1 MKKIKHFIFDF
12 DGVVADTETVFADFD
27 RKLLNEVLKSANTNH
42 ELTFADVRAMAG
54 NSAEEKL
61 SLTGK
66 KFGIDLKAHE
76 NAFIEKRTPARK
88 TLFRDNKVPLG
99 KNLKEFLTL
108 QKNKYALA
116 TNKLSDKLLPDMELM
131 EIVSLFPI
139 IITCEPPLKPKPAP
153 DILLKAASELNASPE
168 ECAYVGDNQLDM
180 QAAKAAGMMAIGFLI
195 DDQNRTTQLQEAG
208 ADIVIDDFMNLKDYL
223 S

>member
-27 RKLLNEVLKSANTNH
+27 RALLNEILKAANTNH

-61 SLTGK
+61 SLTAK
-66 KFGIDLKAHE
+66 KFNLDLEHYK
-76 NAFIEKRTPARK
+76 NSYIEKRTPARK

-99 KNLKEFLTL
+99 KNLKEFLAL

-116 TNKLSDKLLPDMELM
+116 TNKLSDKLLPDMQLM

-139 IITCEPPLKPKPAP
+139 IVTCEPPLKPKPAP
-153 DILLKAASELNASPE
+153 DILLKAAKELNAAPE
-168 ECAYVGDNQLDM
+168 DCAYIGDNPLDM
-180 QAAKAAGMMAIGFLI
+180 QAAKAAGMMAVGFLI
-195 DDQNRTTQLQEAG
+195 DDQDRTKKLQEAG
-208 ADIVIDDFMNLKDYL
+208 ADIIIDDFKHLI
-223 S
+223 ST